1 VSYKSAVQAEI
12 AAAARLVS
20 QASRA
25 VAFTGAGIS
34 TESGIPDFRSPGG
47 LWEKFDPND
56 FTYQRFVASAETR
69 KKMWSWGL
77 ELYPIMR
84 DAQPNAGHL
93 ALAELEQRGRL
104 RSVITQNIDALH
116 QRAGSRE
123 VIELHGN
130 ATRVACLSCGS
141 ECTRDALHERLL
153 GGDMDPHC
161 DCGGILKSKVIAFG
175 QAMPEPET
183 SNAYEEA
190 GACDLMIAVGS
201 SLVVFPAADMVPTA
215 VKAGANLVLINLEPT
230 QFDRMASVVIRAKAG
245 EALPAIVAAL

>member
-1 VSYKSAVQAEI
+1 MEAQI
-12 AAAARLVS
+12 AAAARLLRG
-20 QASRA
+20 ASRA

-47 LWEKFDPND
+47 IWDKFDPNE
-56 FTYQRFVASAETR
+56 FSYQRFLASAETR

-77 ELYPIMR
+77 ELYPALR
-84 DAQPNAGHL
+84 DAQPNPGHL

-104 RSVITQNIDALH
+104 GCVITQNIDELH
-116 QRAGSRE
+116 QRAGSRK

-130 ATRVACLSCGS
+130 AMRVACLDCG
-141 ECTRDALHERLL
+141 EQCTREALHERLVA
-153 GGDMDPHC
+153 GDLDPHC
-161 DCGGILKSKVIAFG
+161 ECGGILKSNTVAFG

-183 SNAYEEA
+183 SDAYEQS

-201 SLVVFPAADMVPTA
+201 SLVVYPAADMVPTA
-215 VKAGANLVLINLEPT
+215 VNAGASLVLINLQPT
-230 QFDRMASVVIRAKAG
+230 PFDRIADVVIRAKAG

>member
-1 VSYKSAVQAEI
+1 MEAEV
-12 AAAARLVS
+12 AAAARLVRE
-20 QASRA
+20 ASRA

-47 LWEKFDPND
+47 LWDRFDPNE
-56 FTYQRFVASAETR
+56 FSYQRFLASAETR

-77 ELYPIMR
+77 ELYPTLR
-84 DAQPNAGHL
+84 DAQPNPGHR

-104 RSVITQNIDALH
+104 RCVITQNIDELH

-130 ATRVACLSCGS
+130 AMRVACLTCG
-141 ECTRDALHERLL
+141 EDCAREALHERLVA
-153 GGDMDPHC
+153 GDLDPHC
-161 DCGGILKSKVIAFG
+161 ECGGILKSRAVAFG

-183 SNAYEEA
+183 SNAYAES

-201 SLVVFPAADMVPTA
+201 SLVVYPAADMVPTA
-215 VKAGANLVLINLEPT
+215 VNAGANLVLINLQPT
-230 QFDRMASVVIRAKAG
+230 PFDRIAEVVIRAKAG